1 MQHYWVVQI
10 RRQIFTIRLLRTTA
24 LFIKAYPVFL
34 LESGPIGRHNETC
47 GAIGPPCRAKEPPT
61 AEAS

>member
-10 RRQIFTIRLLRTTA
+10 RQQIFTICLLMTP
-24 LFIKAYPVFL
+24 LYFL
-34 LESGPIGRHNETC
+34 LKSGPFGRQNETC